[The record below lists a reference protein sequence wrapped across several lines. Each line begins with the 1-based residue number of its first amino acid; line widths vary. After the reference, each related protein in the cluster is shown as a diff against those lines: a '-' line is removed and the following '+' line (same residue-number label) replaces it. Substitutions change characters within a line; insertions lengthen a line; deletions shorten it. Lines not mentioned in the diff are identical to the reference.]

1 MELARRFAIVTPY
14 TSYLIVED
22 EARRGVPVAQQTF
35 QMLERDKALRGRLSR
50 SFDDLSKTKDGYA
63 GAWNAR
69 SNSYF
74 KNAEQIAA
82 PQEAAKSEAKSA
94 LAVAAAPAGRVGG
107 ADFSAAVKRLDDAEQ
122 QTRWV
127 AGKAFTQN
135 GSNWSDSTIQS
146 VKQDAKRN
154 RVQFASKEYF
164 DLLASKPESAQWLAL
179 GRNVQFTLGSEL
191 YEVFE

>member
-1 MELARRFAIVTPY
+1 
-14 TSYLIVED
+14 
-22 EARRGVPVAQQTF
+22 VASRTF
-35 QMLERDKALRGRLSR
+35 QTLEKDKAMRGQLAQG
-50 SFDDLSKTKDGYA
+50 FGNLTKTKDGYA

-74 KNAEQIAA
+74 KNADQIAA
-82 PQEAAKSEAKSA
+82 PQEAAKAEAKSA
-94 LAVAAAPAGRVGG
+94 IAAADAPGG
-107 ADFSAAVKRLDDAEQ
+107 TADATFGKRMKQLDAAEQ

-135 GSNWSDSTIQS
+135 GANWSDSTLQS
-146 VKQDAKRN
+146 VKPDAKRN

-179 GRNVQFTLGSEL
+179 GRNVQFTLGSDI